1 MLELVRTFPNVTGL
15 IFDCDGTL
23 ADTMPPH
30 FVAWDATLRKYGM
43 VLDEDEF
50 YALGGWPT
58 VVVARHVIERAGK
71 NLDATPLAFE
81 KEALFETVLEAVL
94 PIPVVLDVA
103 RHYRGTMPMAVASGG
118 MRRIVQQVLE
128 VIGTRDWFD
137 AVVTA
142 EDVTRHKPEPDI
154 FLEAAR
160 RIGAAPAGCVVFE
173 DAEPGLEAAR
183 RAGMRV
189 VDVRDY
195 HRPRRM
201 TESPANAG
209 PHHSRSPVIDSEA

>member
-1 MLELVRTFPNVTGL
+1 VLELVRTFSNVTGL

-30 FVAWDATLRKYGM
+30 FVAWDTTLRKYGM

-50 YALGGWPT
+50 YAWGGWPT

-71 NLDATPLAFE
+71 TLDATPLAFE
-81 KEALFETVLEAVL
+81 KEALFETVLDTVV
-94 PIPVVLDVA
+94 PIPVVLEVA
-103 RHYRGTMPMAVASGG
+103 RHYHGKLPMAVASGG
-118 MRRIVQQVLE
+118 MRRIVHRVLE
-128 VIGTRDWFD
+128 VIGARELFD

-142 EDVTRHKPEPDI
+142 DDVTRHKPEPDI

-160 RIGAAPAGCVVFE
+160 RIGADPSGCVVFE

-189 VDVRDY
+189 VDVRAY
-195 HRPRRM
+195 HQPRRM
-201 TESPANAG
+201 TA
-209 PHHSRSPVIDSEA
+209 

>member
-1 MLELVRTFPNVTGL
+1 VLELVRTFSDVTGL

-30 FVAWDATLRKYGM
+30 FVAWDTTLRKYGM

-50 YALGGWPT
+50 YAWGGWPT

-71 NLDATPLAFE
+71 TLDATPLAFE
-81 KEALFETVLEAVL
+81 KEALFETVLDTVV
-94 PIPVVLDVA
+94 PIPVVLEVA
-103 RHYRGTMPMAVASGG
+103 RHYHGKLPMAVASGG
-118 MRRIVQQVLE
+118 MRRIVHRVLE
-128 VIGTRDWFD
+128 VIGARELFD

-142 EDVTRHKPEPDI
+142 DDVTRHKPEPDI

-160 RIGAAPAGCVVFE
+160 RIGADPSGCIVFE

-189 VDVRDY
+189 VDVRAY
-195 HRPRRM
+195 HQPRRM
-201 TESPANAG
+201 TA
-209 PHHSRSPVIDSEA
+209 